1 MSFILKFMWYICLC
15 QEQTKSNNYLVL
27 LVMYFF
33 TAHEFVQ
40 PASQWMTCYKYPN
53 NIQYDRYDRIVTLLT
68 LSTYI

>member
-15 QEQTKSNNYLVL
+15 QEQAKSNHHLVL
-27 LVMYFF
+27 LVMYLF

-53 NIQYDRYDRIVTLLT
+53 NI
-68 LSTYI
+68 